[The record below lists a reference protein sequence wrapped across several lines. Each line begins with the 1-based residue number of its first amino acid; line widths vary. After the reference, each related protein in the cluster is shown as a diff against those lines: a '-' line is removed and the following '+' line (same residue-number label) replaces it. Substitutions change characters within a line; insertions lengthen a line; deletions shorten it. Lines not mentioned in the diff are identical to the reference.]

1 MAKKEA
7 DHIYVVI
14 LAIVAVV
21 AVVTLVLNGGLQ
33 GALIGNPITLPEE
46 SRISKCFDFDEAN
59 DRYTY
64 GYTQVGVLKYYDY
77 CKGNDVVQHYC
88 EDGLNVVKLRPMVCS
103 NGCQSGQC
111 LR

>member
-33 GALIGNPITLPEE
+33 GALVRNPITLPEE
-46 SRISKCFDFDEAN
+46 ERIATCFDFDEAN

-64 GYTQVGVLKYYDY
+64 GYTQVGLVKYKDSCNGNVLSQYYCRTSD
-77 CKGNDVVQHYC
+77 
-88 EDGLNVVKLRPMVCS
+88 NVVLLRPYTCP